1 MTVDTVQHAAGEAA
15 VAEVS
20 QAFFDPAR
28 RIFDNLVI
36 CGYRRSRLGKSL
48 PSKETPDAVP
58 EPPPTSE
65 ISRAPR
71 RFLLTSA
78 PPRSPRAS
86 PSPSAQILT
95 HGLPARPDHEALD
108 GRTCTLAAAILLLRR
123 YTERHDFT
131 ARVYDNPPSGAAPT
145 DPSSRF
151 VATGCDCVD
160 VGVSFDDD
168 ATVANVLVQCKRAIA
183 EVGTTLTTTPDVLI
197 ATLRPGRDPEPVAAA
212 LLAELEHSCG
222 GDGEK
227 SSGSRFAFLFCERQG
242 ALAAVANAPARA
254 RHDIKRT
261 AGHLNVLLA
270 ALGGPQTGPSLLRA
284 PAWSVPIC
292 SAEETR
298 RLRQWNAASDR
309 PGYLPNPRPC
319 PTHPGHLDRSG
330 SKSFPSPRATT
341 LPARIAEAAAASPN
355 AIAVS
360 TESKTGVVGA
370 DGADARGWTYR
381 ELTRVAA
388 TIASRLRRSIGRAD
402 IRGERVGVYLERGPY
417 LVASLVAVHLTGA
430 AYVPLDPLYP
440 ADRIG
445 AMLTDARAAAVLTS
459 VSGGLANEIGAIVE
473 AARRQSENSDVF
485 EPPVVSLADL
495 EEEVDANEESCDFGA
510 LAAVARPDDLA
521 YVIFTSG
528 STGRPKG
535 VQVTHA
541 NFMNFIYSMEE
552 ITGADANV
560 VLCAV
565 TTVCFDI
572 AGLELFLPLCVGGRT
587 VLASRETAAD
597 PRALADLIAREDVNF
612 MQATPTTWRTLIR
625 SCGGGEAA
633 TGADPPGADPPGADP
648 PLRRITALV
657 GGEAVPAELAVD
669 MINSTRVAFNVYG
682 PTETTVWSTCAAIS
696 RSNPTSIGKPI
707 ANTSVYVAAVAVDD
721 ELNVRVEPAPVGV
734 VGEICIGGA
743 GVSRG
748 YVGRDALTAERFPRD
763 PFSDDP
769 NARLYRT
776 GDLGRLRPDTLE
788 LECLGRLDHQVK
800 IRGYR
805 VELGEIEAAL
815 EQLPTVE
822 QAVVAVHDSAKA
834 AGEEDARQLVAYV
847 VEASSDDGSDDA
859 AKADEDGRKK
869 SHDSDLTKD
878 LAEAEAWGAVY
889 DEAYA
894 ARDALDESDPSLNFS
909 GYGNSYT
916 PGRVHRP
923 EVVREWVETICE
935 RIAGLRPRRAL
946 ELGCGNGMILLRI
959 AKLCER
965 YVGTDLSAN
974 AIDYVRDV
982 ITSHPDFILPHCE
995 LDIAGA
1001 HEAARFTDKHLDTV
1015 VCNGVSMYFPSA
1027 DYLTSVVE
1035 NSLTAVRPG
1044 GHFFL
1049 GDVRNFRL
1057 HRHFHASVQL
1067 FLADPGMTFH
1077 DYRINVA
1084 THVKHEK
1091 ELLVD
1096 PVAFLAMVKRALSPS
1111 LCDRV
1116 VIDMRRGY
1124 HRTEFGMYRY
1134 DVVFRR
1140 PADATDA
1147 PKDGG
1152 ARYDLEPWD
1161 STVHSLAEI
1170 EDMLVGDAP
1179 EYLAFTGVPDA
1190 RLVHEE
1196 ALLNELED
1204 TADAH
1209 AHATAGALRAHLDKV
1224 AVALERAAVEPED
1237 VYRLGERLGY
1247 RVNAMWTPDEPT
1259 RFDVV
1264 FAKASAPEPEP
1275 VAFASLRHRGLDHL
1289 TVGGDCEDTA
1299 EMLRELTNKG
1309 ARATASAEKA
1319 LTDLVKRKG
1328 AAESEKPDAP
1338 VKTDEEDAAE
1348 NSVFSI
1354 VPAAKARV
1362 LRVALRSS
1370 LPAYMIPRAVVGV
1383 KPGGLPMTSN
1393 GKIDR
1398 NALPAPATLRA
1409 KSSDIE
1415 VDAGIRSVDYVAPDG
1430 DAEELVSALF
1440 EEILFPEGSG
1450 QVGALDDFFD
1460 LGGHSLL
1467 AMQFTGR
1474 LEAAT
1479 GFRLQMRQ
1487 LNDAPTPRAVASALR
1502 NIGYDSNGANRGSS
1516 IDRTDIHSV
1525 DRRLSSSLPA
1535 SAASSNAL
1543 TVVDPVSLPHASAGT
1558 VRVDEIFF
1566 PTRDGTKL
1574 SARLWLPDG
1583 VALDADELR
1592 APAVIEILPYGYATG
1607 TIDTDEATY
1616 PYLAGNGI
1624 ACIRVDSRGSGNSE
1638 GVLDD
1643 EYSPQQQRDACD
1655 ACEWAA
1661 AQPWCTGA
1669 VGMMG
1674 CSWGGFIALQVA
1686 ALAGD
1691 TAGKGAAR
1699 EAPSLRAV
1707 CAVCATDERASDDMH
1722 WMGGSLLGENLA
1734 WGAWLLDSLAAPPVP
1749 VTSSVGTASPGR
1761 ISSGNITP
1769 YTADSDGDENHSDND
1784 QSSWES
1790 RWVSRLE
1797 ELKPMHGEWASLHP
1811 ESSRGRSYWKEGSV
1825 GSGGRNMIAV
1835 PVLSV
1840 GCLHGGGYANSTPR
1854 LARALGPNRVKAVM
1868 GSWVHNYPHLSKS
1881 GPAFGFLA
1889 EVLDFWREHLFVP
1902 GNPLPGSPR
1911 ENRRDVPGV
1920 RVHVQR
1926 PPLDGGP
1933 VTAPERA
1940 EGYWV
1945 AEHSQDHLDAAADE
1959 GAFLLAFTP
1968 EGTLEADPRSARRD
1982 ELDIFSAPKVM
1993 RDTPERPVGVASG
2006 RWFTFGD
2013 GDDLPGDQRPDDERS
2028 VCFDGAPVTVETAI
2042 IGAPR
2047 ITVACRRVGE
2057 DATTHSGVVV
2067 ARVCA
2072 VAPDGS
2078 SHRITYGVCN
2088 VSAMSSSSH
2097 GSVSNYQ
2104 GDEDESTFA
2113 VTVACD
2119 YCAFSIPVGW
2129 KLRVGLSQTYWPVIA
2144 PSPAGFEPLAVVGG
2158 ACEIP
2163 ALSDEHI
2170 ADKWSYSVDTIPEL
2184 EVLVAP
2190 LATRGLRGGEVRNDL
2205 IGAGASA
2212 KVIRR
2217 ADSGARLVPLKD
2229 SRLIVESQAV
2239 DVSARSGRSQRIERR
2254 RVIKGLA
2261 TSGKVSPKSALD
2273 SMHAFGPASPTSRS
2287 STPGLVD
2294 AEIVVGAEMTVVDGA
2309 YKFDTK
2315 LEAFVTEENE
2325 DSDTE
2330 NRRSVFARSWTEIA
2344 PAVVTQE

>member
-1 MTVDTVQHAAGEAA
+1 MKVDANPHAAGEAA

-28 RIFDNLVI
+28 LIFDNLVI
-36 CGYRRSRLGKSL
+36 CGYRRSRLGKFSL
-48 PSKETPDAVP
+48 SKETPDAIP
-58 EPPPTSE
+58 EPPPASE

-78 PPRSPRAS
+78 PPCSPRAS
-86 PSPSAQILT
+86 PSPSVQILT
-95 HGLPARPDHEALD
+95 HGLPARPDHEAFD

-145 DPSSRF
+145 DPSDGSEGRIDVR
-151 VATGCDCVD
+151 VA
-160 VGVSFDDD
+160 FDDD
-168 ATVANVLVQCKRAIA
+168 ATVAQVLAQCKRAIA
-183 EVGTTLTTTPDVLI
+183 SSHAGRIDAEARVPDVLI
-197 ATLRPGRDPEPVAAA
+197 ATLRSGRDPEPVAAA
-212 LLAELEHSCG
+212 LLAELEG

-270 ALGGPQTGPSLLRA
+270 AIGGPEGGSSLLRA

-292 SAEETR
+292 SADEAR
-298 RLRQWNAASDR
+298 RLREWNAASDR
-309 PGYLPNPRPC
+309 PGYLPNPDPRP
-319 PTHPGHLDRSG
+319 DDDSG
-330 SKSFPSPRATT
+330 RLPRGSTSLPARATT
-341 LPARIAEAAAASPN
+341 LPARIAEVAAASPTKR
-355 AIAVS
+355 AVS

-370 DGADARGWTYR
+370 DGENGWTYR

-388 TIASRLRRSIGRAD
+388 TIASRLRRSIGRED

-440 ADRIG
+440 ADRVG
-445 AMLTDARAAAVLTS
+445 AMLADARAAAVLTS
-459 VSGGLANEIGAIVE
+459 ASGGLAGEIGAIVE
-473 AARRQSENSDVF
+473 AARRQSETDDF
-485 EPPVVSLADL
+485 EPPVVSLADEDVDL
-495 EEEVDANEESCDFGA
+495 AEVDAKEGCDFGA

-625 SCGGGEAA
+625 SCAGEAA
-633 TGADPPGADPPGADP
+633 TDRADP
-648 PLRRITALV
+648 PLRRVTALV

-669 MINSTRVAFNVYG
+669 MIDATRVAFNVYG
-682 PTETTVWSTCAAIS
+682 PTETTVWSTCAAIG
-696 RSNPTSIGKPI
+696 RAHPTSIGRPV

-721 ELNVRVEPAPVGV
+721 EGKVRVEPAPVGV

-769 NARLYRT
+769 AARLYRT

-847 VEASSDDGSDDA
+847 VEASSDDGSDGA
-859 AKADEDGRKK
+859 AQADGDGRNT

-974 AIDYVRDV
+974 AIDYVRDL

-1001 HEAARFTDKHLDTV
+1001 HEAARFSDKRLDTV

-1049 GDVRNFRL
+1049 GDVRNFLL

-1067 FLADPGMTFH
+1067 FIADPGMTFH
-1077 DYRINVA
+1077 DYRVNVA

-1091 ELLVD
+1091 ELLVN
-1096 PVAFLAMVKRALSPS
+1096 PVAFLAMVKRALPPS

-1140 PADATDA
+1140 PADTTDA
-1147 PKDGG
+1147 PEDGG

-1170 EDMLVGDAP
+1170 EDVLVGDAP

-1196 ALLNELED
+1196 ALLNELDD
-1204 TADAH
+1204 TANAH
-1209 AHATAGALRAHLDKV
+1209 AHATAGALRAHLDKL

-1319 LTDLVKRKG
+1319 LADLVKRKG

-1338 VKTDEEDAAE
+1338 VKTVEEDAAE

-1415 VDAGIRSVDYVAPDG
+1415 VDAGIRSTDYVAPDG

-1467 AMQFTGR
+1467 AMQLTGR

-1479 GFRLQMRQ
+1479 GFRLKMQQ
-1487 LNDAPTPRAVASALR
+1487 LNDAPTPRAIASLLR
-1502 NIGYDSNGANRGSS
+1502 NLGYDSKGTDSGSS
-1516 IDRTDIHSV
+1516 IDRSDIHSV
-1525 DRRLSSSLPA
+1525 DRRRSSSLPA

-1543 TVVDPVSLPHASAGT
+1543 TVVDPVSLPHASSGT
-1558 VRVDEIFF
+1558 VGGVTRVDEIFF

-1607 TIDTDEATY
+1607 TIDIDEATF

-1674 CSWGGFIALQVA
+1674 CSWGGFIALQAA
-1686 ALAGD
+1686 ALAGE
-1691 TAGKGAAR
+1691 TASEGAAR

-1707 CAVCATDERASDDMH
+1707 CAVCATDDRASDDMH

-1749 VTSSVGTASPGR
+1749 LTPRHSVGTVTPGQV
-1761 ISSGNITP
+1761 SSGNITP
-1769 YTADSDGDENHSDND
+1769 SDNSDSDADVNHSDND

-1811 ESSRGRSYWKEGSV
+1811 ESSRGRSYWNEGSV

-1854 LARALGPNRVKAVM
+1854 LARALGANRVKAVM

-1881 GPAFGFLA
+1881 GPAFGFLS
-1889 EVLDFWREHLFVP
+1889 EVLDFWKEHLFVP

-1993 RDTPERPVGVASG
+1993 RDTPEKPVGVASG

-2013 GDDLPGDQRPDDERS
+2013 GDDLPDDQRPDDERS

-2047 ITVACRRVGE
+2047 VTVACRRVGE
-2057 DATTHSGVVV
+2057 HVTTHSGVVV

-2072 VAPDGS
+2072 VSPDGS

-2088 VSAMSSSSH
+2088 VSAMSSST
-2097 GSVSNYQ
+2097 GSVSSYQ

-2129 KLRVGLSQTYWPVIA
+2129 KLRVALSQTYWPVIA
-2144 PSPAGFEPLAVVGG
+2144 PSPTGFEPLAVVGG

-2217 ADSGARLVPLKD
+2217 ADSGARLIPLKD

-2239 DVSARSGRSQRIERR
+2239 DMSARSGRSQRIERR

-2261 TSGKVSPKSALD
+2261 TSGKASPKSSLD

-2344 PAVVTQE
+2344 PAVGTQA